1 MAAKIENIEIFEL
14 LIENVTNIFP
24 YDNQDRT
31 PLDIATTA
39 GNSDILL
46 LIMQKS
52 SEQQLFDKNDEI
64 IGFNLTKN
72 AIKIA
77 GKAGQ
82 KSIFANLLLSLILLN
97 QKKNTDFTKI
107 HNRQGYI

>member
-31 PLDIATTA
+31 PLDIATTT

-46 LIMQKS
+46 LIMQK
-52 SEQQLFDKNDEI
+52 
-64 IGFNLTKN
+64 
-72 AIKIA
+72 
-77 GKAGQ
+77 GKQ
-82 KSIFANLLLSLILLN
+82 NILRR
-97 QKKNTDFTKI
+97 K
-107 HNRQGYI
+107 